1 MPSVPAMSSLTRLRP
16 CETWPKTRPAA
27 ADPTAYSARMAPAA
41 LGAPRSC
48 ETASVTTSLTPKIA
62 PVITMMKASGTSPG
76 TGVGVLGRA
85 LVVRH
90 DRAAPWSGPR

>member
-1 MPSVPAMSSLTRLRP
+1 
-16 CETWPKTRPAA
+16 
-27 ADPTAYSARMAPAA
+27 MAPAA

-76 TGVGVLGRA
+76 TVYACSVGRSWCGTTGGSVERA
-85 LVVRH
+85 EMKTRTPTV
-90 DRAAPWSGPR
+90 